1 MNKINYQ
8 KELDKVIEV
17 LQRQGRVPRLLLH
30 SCCAPCSS
38 YVLEY
43 LSRYFEITVFYYNP
57 NIYPPEEFGK
67 RVEEQKRL
75 IAQLPAEH
83 PISFLDGPYEPERF
97 YEMARGLEQLP
108 EGGERCFKCYRLRL
122 SETAEMARAGKY
134 DYFTT
139 TLSISPLKNAEK
151 LNEIGGQLAK
161 DYGVDYL
168 YSDFKKRNGY
178 KRSTEL
184 SREYGLYRQDTA
196 AVCSPCGSAGHSRR
210 PRQDRNLLNRNYFCE
225 NEKDEKRIEKQ
236 KCFGK

>member
-97 YEMARGLEQLP
+97 YEVARGLERVP

-184 SREYGLYRQDTA
+184 SREYGLYRQDYCGCVFSMRERRAQQEA
-196 AVCSPCGSAGHSRR
+196 AARQESAE
-210 PRQDRNLLNRNYFCE
+210 PKLFL
-225 NEKDEKRIEKQ
+225 
-236 KCFGK
+236 

>member
-184 SREYGLYRQDTA
+184 SREYGLYRQDYCGCVFSMRERRAQQEA
-196 AVCSPCGSAGHSRR
+196 AA
-210 PRQDRNLLNRNYFCE
+210 RQE
-225 NEKDEKRIEKQ
+225 PAEQ
-236 KCFGK
+236 KLFL